1 MEDLS
6 EIWVSVRLTIEL
18 AGVTTVILLIV
29 GTPPAWWLA
38 RSKTI
43 WSEAVATI
51 VVLPPILPQPV
62 LGFYLLALLGPAG
75 PGGLLASLWGERT
88 LAFTFAGLVVGS
100 ALSALPLVVQPTR
113 NAFIAMGDRPLE
125 AAATLRASPHM
136 PSLPS
141 HCLWRGRLFLPPPLL
156 GFAHTIGAFGVVLMI
171 GGNIP
176 GRTKVL
182 SGVLFDYINA
192 SPWDEASWVA
202 GGMLVFAF
210 AVILVLPLID
220 KYLGRR
226 STRGESHQAGSK
238 SCSAGSAFASR

>member
-6 EIWVSVRLTIEL
+6 EIWVSIRLTIEL
-18 AGVTTVILLIV
+18 AGVTTVILLII
-29 GTPPAWWLA
+29 GTPLAWWLA

-62 LGFYLLALLGPAG
+62 LGFYLPALLGPGRAG
-75 PGGLLASLWGERT
+75 RFARFSLGERT

-100 ALSALPLVVQPTR
+100 VLSALPLVVQPIR
-113 NAFIAMGDRPLE
+113 NAFVVMGDRPLE
-125 AAATLRASPHM
+125 VAATLRASP
-136 PSLPS
+136 SYAFFTVALP
-141 HCLWRGRLFLPPPLL
+141 LARPAFLTAAVL

-182 SGVLFDYINA
+182 SGVLFDYIKA
-192 SPWDEASWVA
+192 SRSHEASWVA
-202 GGMLVFAF
+202 GGMLVFAI
-210 AVILVLPLID
+210 AVILILTSID

-226 STRGESHQAGSK
+226 ST
-238 SCSAGSAFASR
+238 

>member
-29 GTPPAWWLA
+29 GTPLAWWLA

-62 LGFYLLALLGPAG
+62 LGFYLLALLGPGG
-75 PGGLLASLWGERT
+75 PGGLIASLWGERT

-100 ALSALPLVVQPTR
+100 VLSALPLVVQPIR
-113 NAFIAMGDRPLE
+113 NAFLAMGDRPLE
-125 AAATLRASPHM
+125 VAATLRASP
-136 PSLPS
+136 SYAFFTVALP
-141 HCLWRGRLFLPPPLL
+141 LARPAFLTAAVL
-156 GFAHTIGAFGVVLMI
+156 GFAHTIGAFGIVLMI

-176 GRTKVL
+176 GHTKVV
-182 SGVLFDYINA
+182 SGVLFDYIKA
-192 SPWDEASWVA
+192 SRWDEASWVA
-202 GGMLVFAF
+202 VGMLVFAF
-210 AVILVLPLID
+210 AVILILTVID

-226 STRGESHQAGSK
+226 ST
-238 SCSAGSAFASR
+238 

>member
-1 MEDLS
+1 MEDLL

-18 AGVTTVILLIV
+18 AGVTTVVLLIV
-29 GTPPAWWLA
+29 GTPLAWWLA

-51 VVLPPILPQPV
+51 VVLPPMLPQPV

-100 ALSALPLVVQPTR
+100 VLSALPLVVQPIR
-113 NAFIAMGDRPLE
+113 NAFIRMGDRPLE
-125 AAATLRASPHM
+125 AAATLRASP
-136 PSLPS
+136 SYAFFTVALP
-141 HCLWRGRLFLPPPLL
+141 LARPAFLTTAVL

-182 SGVLFDYINA
+182 SGVLFDYFKA
-192 SPWDEASWVA
+192 SRWDEASWVA
-202 GGMLVFAF
+202 GGMLMFAF
-210 AVILVLPLID
+210 AVILTLTLID

-226 STRGESHQAGSK
+226 ST
-238 SCSAGSAFASR
+238 

>member
-18 AGVTTVILLIV
+18 ASVTTVILVII
-29 GTPPAWWLA
+29 GTPLAWWLV

-51 VVLPPILPQPV
+51 IVLPPMLPQPV

-100 ALSALPLVVQPTR
+100 VLSALPLVVQPIR
-113 NAFIAMGDRPLE
+113 NAFITMGDRPLE
-125 AAATLRASPHM
+125 VAATLRASP
-136 PSLPS
+136 SYAFFTVALP
-141 HCLWRGRLFLPPPLL
+141 LARPAFLSAAVL
-156 GFAHTIGAFGVVLMI
+156 GFAHTIGAFGVVMMI

-176 GRTKVL
+176 ARTKVL
-182 SGVLFDYINA
+182 SGVLFGYIKA
-192 SPWDEASWVA
+192 SRWHEASWVA
-202 GGMLVFAF
+202 GGMLA
-210 AVILVLPLID
+210 LPL
-220 KYLGRR
+220 R
-226 STRGESHQAGSK
+226 SS
-238 SCSAGSAFASR
+238 

>member
-1 MEDLS
+1 MEDIS
-6 EIWVSVRLTIEL
+6 EIWVSIGLTIEL
-18 AGVTTVILLIV
+18 AGITTVILLII
-29 GTPPAWWLA
+29 GTPLAWWLA

-51 VVLPPILPQPV
+51 VVLPPLLPQPV

-75 PGGLLASLWGERT
+75 PGGLLAPLWGECT

-100 ALSALPLVVQPTR
+100 ALSALPLVVQPIR
-113 NAFIAMGDRPLE
+113 NALVTTADRPME
-125 AAATLRASPHM
+125 VAATLRAS
-136 PSLPS
+136 SSYAFFTVALPLARPAVLS
-141 HCLWRGRLFLPPPLL
+141 AAVL

-176 GRTKVL
+176 GHTKVL
-182 SGVLFDYINA
+182 SGVLFDYIKE
-192 SPWDEASWVA
+192 SRWDEASWVA

-210 AVILVLPLID
+210 VVILTLTLID

-226 STRGESHQAGSK
+226 ST
-238 SCSAGSAFASR
+238 

>member
-6 EIWVSVRLTIEL
+6 EIYVSVRLTIEL
-18 AGVTTVILLIV
+18 ASVTTVILLII
-29 GTPPAWWLA
+29 GTPLAWWLA

-100 ALSALPLVVQPTR
+100 VLSALPLVVQPIR
-113 NAFIAMGDRPLE
+113 NAFITMGDRPLE
-125 AAATLRASPHM
+125 AAATLRASP
-136 PSLPS
+136 SYAFFTVALPIA
-141 HCLWRGRLFLPPPLL
+141 RPAFLTAAVL

-176 GRTKVL
+176 AHTKVL
-182 SGVLFDYINA
+182 TGVLFDYIKA
-192 SPWDEASWVA
+192 SRWHEASWVA
-202 GGMLVFAF
+202 GGMLAFAF
-210 AVILVLPLID
+210 AVILVLTFID
-220 KYLGRR
+220 KYIGRR
-226 STRGESHQAGSK
+226 ST
-238 SCSAGSAFASR
+238 

>member
-29 GTPPAWWLA
+29 GTPLAWWLA

-62 LGFYLLALLGPAG
+62 LRLYLLAFLGPAG

-100 ALSALPLVVQPTR
+100 VLSALPLVVQPIRATPLLQWATDR
-113 NAFIAMGDRPLE
+113 SMPRPLC
-125 AAATLRASPHM
+125 APLRHM
-136 PSLPS
+136 PSLRLP
-141 HCLWRGRLFLPPPLL
+141 CLWHDRLFLARPCLAL
-156 GFAHTIGAFGVVLMI
+156 RIRSAH
-171 GGNIP
+171 
-176 GRTKVL
+176 
-182 SGVLFDYINA
+182 S
-192 SPWDEASWVA
+192 
-202 GGMLVFAF
+202 
-210 AVILVLPLID
+210 
-220 KYLGRR
+220 
-226 STRGESHQAGSK
+226 ESY
-238 SCSAGSAFASR
+238 

>member
-29 GTPPAWWLA
+29 GTPLAWWLA

-43 WSEAVATI
+43 WSQAVAAI

-62 LGFYLLALLGPAG
+62 LGFYLLALLGAAG

-100 ALSALPLVVQPTR
+100 VLSTLPLVVQPIR
-113 NAFIAMGDRPLE
+113 NAFITMGDRPLD
-125 AAATLRASPHM
+125 AAATLRAFPLYAFLTVA
-136 PSLPS
+136 LPS
-141 HCLWRGRLFLPPPLL
+141 ARPAFLTAAVL
-156 GFAHTIGAFGVVLMI
+156 GFAHTIGAFGIVLMI

-182 SGVLFDYINA
+182 SGVLFDYIKA
-192 SPWDEASWVA
+192 SRWDEASWVA

-210 AVILVLPLID
+210 AVILILTSID

-226 STRGESHQAGSK
+226 ST
-238 SCSAGSAFASR
+238 

>member
-29 GTPPAWWLA
+29 GTPLAWWLA

-51 VVLPPILPQPV
+51 IVLPPILPQPV
-62 LGFYLLALLGPAG
+62 LGFYLTLLGPAG
-75 PGGLLASLWGERT
+75 PGGLIASLWGERT

-100 ALSALPLVVQPTR
+100 VLSALPLVVQPIR
-113 NAFIAMGDRPLE
+113 SAFIAMGDRPLE
-125 AAATLRASPHM
+125 VAATLRASP
-136 PSLPS
+136 SYAFFTVALPLA
-141 HCLWRGRLFLPPPLL
+141 HPAFLTAVVL

-171 GGNIP
+171 GGNSP

-182 SGVLFDYINA
+182 SGVLFDYIK
-192 SPWDEASWVA
+192 SSRWREASWVA

-210 AVILVLPLID
+210 SVILILTSVD
-220 KYLGRR
+220 KCLGRR
-226 STRGESHQAGSK
+226 ST
-238 SCSAGSAFASR
+238 